1 MNTQKELTTGE
12 LETLKQLKLWIKE
25 NDSFELPR
33 PITNQL
39 KGFCSSLQRKRLIAM
54 YNGDCYFDG
63 FITKKG
69 FEIINNQ

>member
-1 MNTQKELTTGE
+1 MNTQEKITPGE

-25 NDSFELPR
+25 DNCFELPGQ
-33 PITNQL
+33 ITNQL

-54 YNGDCYFDG
+54 YNGESYFDG

-69 FEIINNQ
+69 FEILNNQ